1 MEFNNMR
8 VKTVL
13 DHSSCILYIGF
24 FKNNDEEH
32 FYTLSNNGQLK
43 EWLLNPD
50 GSIILLETCYL
61 LRPGADYLDYIGYP
75 PTENAKNGH
84 NIIISALTVSDNLL
98 FCGYEDGLVIVWRQE
113 RRDVVDLNIFKSFC
127 ICFLRSNSC
136 AASKSRI
143 AGKALI
149 KIGISLPFILN
160 FTVHAGSSK
169 YQPYERRNSGSQF
182 IYSSSG
188 PNFPCLY
195 KAYPFANSSGKS
207 FRTCI
212 RYVTF
217 VNFSSK
223 NAMLNSIAG
232 TPAIE

>member
-113 RRDVVDLNIFKSFC
+113 RRNVVNLNTI
-127 ICFLRSNSC
+127 RSWKR
-136 AASKSRI
+136 SKTI
-143 AGKALI
+143 I
-149 KIGISLPFILN
+149 KN
-160 FTVHAGSSK
+160 K
-169 YQPYERRNSGSQF
+169 
-182 IYSSSG
+182 
-188 PNFPCLY
+188 
-195 KAYPFANSSGKS
+195 K
-207 FRTCI
+207 
-212 RYVTF
+212 
-217 VNFSSK
+217 
-223 NAMLNSIAG
+223 
-232 TPAIE
+232 